1 MCPITSDLME
11 VDPSS
16 TPPDSTMEVEL
27 ADLTASVAGCSLLDT
42 PKSRGK
48 LFGSSIPPPKRV
60 LFGSDSKKK
69 LSLPKWTESELKSL
83 TGFIKVDW
91 GNLGHSYYK

>member
-42 PKSRGK
+42 PKSRGEIIWQQYPSTK
-48 LFGSSIPPPKRV
+48 KSSV
-60 LFGSDSKKK
+60 WL
-69 LSLPKWTESELKSL
+69 
-83 TGFIKVDW
+83 
-91 GNLGHSYYK
+91 